1 MVNERVF
8 SIRMIYMIVKLHAK
22 SCIKISRE
30 ETFRHLLLT
39 AIACVK
45 KIKILFLS
53 FIRKPEETYK
63 KDMIDLIL
71 TATFTLHT
79 LGSVMILLSI

>member
-8 SIRMIYMIVKLHAK
+8 SLRMIYMIVKLHAK

-45 KIKILFLS
+45 K
-53 FIRKPEETYK
+53 
-63 KDMIDLIL
+63 
-71 TATFTLHT
+71 
-79 LGSVMILLSI
+79 